1 MKKKLGILGGM
12 GSYATQVFFKNILD
26 HTKVECDNDHLDI
39 LIYNHSSIPD
49 RTEYILSGREDELFA
64 ILLEDCKMLQN
75 MGCEHIAISCNTS
88 HYFADR
94 LQENIDIPII
104 NMVRETVNDI
114 YSKTKKIKKIGI
126 MATKGTVTSDIYGK
140 ECRKL
145 GIEAVYPS
153 DEMQEKVTDIIYNQI
168 KRSLHGNYEQFL
180 EISEELLN
188 MGAEVIVLSCTELS
202 VFKSEHNLP
211 SIYVDALDVLTK
223 KCIVLSGGI
232 YEENKLK

>member
-26 HTKVECDNDHLDI
+26 HTKVSCDNDHLDMI
-39 LIYNHSSIPD
+39 IYNHSSIPD
-49 RTEYILSGREDELFA
+49 RTEYILSGKEDELFE
-64 ILLEDCKMLQN
+64 ILLEDCRMLQN
-75 MGCEHIAISCNTS
+75 MGAQHIAISCNTS

-94 LQENIDIPII
+94 LQDNIDIPII
-104 NMVRETVNDI
+104 NMVRETVNEI
-114 YSKTKKIKKIGI
+114 YSKAKKIKKIGI
-126 MATKGTVTSDIYGK
+126 MATKGTVLSDIYGK
-140 ECRKL
+140 ECKKH

-153 DEMQEKVTDIIYNQI
+153 PEMQEKVTDIIYNQI
-168 KRSLHGNYEQFL
+168 KCSLHGNYEEFL

-211 SIYVDALDVLTK
+211 SIYVDALDVLTE

-232 YEENKLK
+232 YEEVKLK